1 MESRFD
7 VSEQFVVD
15 LDWLDR
21 LAERFAACA
30 DAAGQVLK
38 ALEETGP
45 IRTGHKSLD
54 RSCSAFNHKW
64 QENVDTFRG
73 EISELRRGL
82 GVARRNYG
90 TTEHAVAT
98 SMTAPQTP
106 PATTATQATPVTAAS
121 TAAPTDEAPATGS
134 PRIRE
139 FFA

>member
-1 MESRFD
+1 M
-7 VSEQFVVD
+7 VD

-64 QENVDTFRG
+64 KENVDTFRG
-73 EISELRRGL
+73 EISELREGL

-90 TTEHAVAT
+90 TTEHAVAN

-106 PATTATQATPVTAAS
+106 PATTAPPVTAAS
-121 TAAPTDEAPATGS
+121 TVAPADEAPASGS